1 MKLKL
6 IVAAVAMAA
15 WATSASALVSTTS
28 PDAGNPNLQSILD
41 GITVDGSSS
50 VDAYNDYLDDGV
62 DSYWQVAGSGGAVS
76 TFVIEIA
83 GNSNINTF
91 GVYDRYNSG
100 SWVELFSGPQ
110 TTGAQSLLSIL
121 SDGSVVVNFADTT
134 VDFAANEFG
143 FYLGTEGGPTFF
155 SDSLL
160 NDGNDQMVA
169 YQGTGDQIQ
178 IDPYAAGP
186 WISGEYLLAWEDV
199 LYSNSDQDFND
210 LVVIVESVVPVPE
223 PGTLALLGLGLAG
236 LGAARR
242 RQRA

>member
-1 MKLKL
+1 
-6 IVAAVAMAA
+6 VSA

-28 PDAGNPNLQSILD
+28 PDPGNPNLQSILD
-41 GITVDGSSS
+41 GITVGGDSS
-50 VDAYNDYLDDGV
+50 VNAYEDYLDDGM
-62 DSYWQVAGSGGAVS
+62 DSYWQVAGSGGSVS

-91 GVYDRYNSG
+91 GVYDRYDSG

-110 TTGAQSLLSIL
+110 TTGSQSLLSIL
-121 SDGSVVVNFADTT
+121 ADGSVVVNFDDTT

-143 FYLGTEGGPTFF
+143 FYMGTSDGPLFY

-160 NDGNDQMVA
+160 NGDNDQMVA
-169 YQGTGDQIQ
+169 YNGTGDQIQ
-178 IDPYAAGP
+178 IDPFSAGP
-186 WISGEYLLAWEDV
+186 WIPGEYILAWEDV
-199 LYSNSDQDFND
+199 LYANSDQDFND

-242 RQRA
+242 RQKA